1 MDESTGILKDK
12 ELDEIVERIRKSVE
26 FFANFEN
33 QELVEILKASS
44 AKKVKAG
51 ELIFNE
57 MDEGKDMYIVVYGSV
72 DINKKGKLLTTVET
86 GGCFGEMGMIDQS
99 PRTAQAKAKT
109 DALLMIVNNEI
120 LASTNINVRLKL
132 YKNFSLI
139 LAKRLRAVDAQ
150 IV

>member
-1 MDESTGILKDK
+1 MDKSTGILKDK

-72 DINKKGKLLTTVET
+72 DINKKGKLLTTVEA
-86 GGCFGEMGMIDQS
+86 GGCFGEIGIIDQS

-109 DALLMIVNNEI
+109 DTLLMIVNNEI

-150 IV
+150 LV